1 MKEYQKLL
9 ILIFIFLFAYFMP
22 IEKANFK
29 ESLISS
35 FYMLKIYARE
45 HILFCLIPAF
55 FIAGAISYFVNKGAI
70 MKYLGPEA
78 PLILSYTI
86 ASVSG
91 SILAVCSCTVLPLFG
106 GIWKKGAGIGPATA
120 FLYSGPAIN
129 ILAIVLTARVLG
141 LELGIARALGAVSFA
156 FIIGL
161 IMSFIFGKDESEV
174 ERTGFAPSFSDPPK
188 RKPIKDLIFFLSLI
202 FILIFATW
210 GKPKE
215 EIGFLNFVYNIHWY
229 LTGFFLILLIY
240 SIFAWFSK
248 DERQG
253 WVYET
258 FSFVKLIFPL
268 LISGV
273 LVSGFLF
280 GVPGEGSGIVP
291 ASIIQKLVG
300 GNSIF
305 SNLFASVFGAFMY
318 FATLTEIPI
327 LQGLLGLGMGKGPAL
342 TLLLAG
348 PALSLPSMIVITSFM
363 GRKKAF
369 TYFALVIIMSTFVGF
384 LYGNLF

>member
-9 ILIFIFLFAYFMP
+9 ILILIFLFAYFMP
-22 IEKANFK
+22 IEKLSFQKA
-29 ESLISS
+29 IVSS
-35 FYMLKIYARE
+35 FEMLKIYARE

-55 FIAGAISYFVNKGAI
+55 FIAGAISFFINKGAI
-70 MKYLGPEA
+70 LKYLGPNA
-78 PLILSYTI
+78 PKFLSYSI
-86 ASVSG
+86 ASISG

-106 GIWKKGAGIGPATA
+106 GIWKKGAGIGPAVS

-129 ILAIVLTARVLG
+129 ILAMVLTARVLG
-141 LELGIARALGAVSFA
+141 IEIGIARIIGAVGFA

-161 IMSFIFGKDESEV
+161 IMSFLFGKEKGEI
-174 ERTGFAPSFSDPPK
+174 ERTGFAYEGSDPPK
-188 RKPIKDLIFFLSLI
+188 RKPIKDIIFFLSLI

-215 EIGFLNFVYNIHWY
+215 EIGFFSLIYSIHWY
-229 LTGFFLILLIY
+229 LAGFFLLVMF
-240 SIFAWFSK
+240 FALFSWIEK
-248 DERQG
+248 DERTG
-253 WVYET
+253 WVQET
-258 FSFVKLIFPL
+258 FSFVKMIFPL
-268 LISGV
+268 LIGGV

-280 GVPGEGSGIVP
+280 GVPGEGSGIIPSRFVG
-291 ASIIQKLVG
+291 KLLG
-300 GNSIF
+300 GNSLF
-305 SNLFASVFGAFMY
+305 SNFFASVFGAFMY

-327 LQGLLGLGMGKGPAL
+327 IQGLLGLGMGKGPAL

-348 PALSLPSMIVITSFM
+348 PALSLPNMIVIVSFM

-369 TYFALVIIMSTFVGF
+369 TYFFLVIIMSTFTGF